1 VIDET
6 RVKEFNLKH
15 MWKSPNGTIRNIING
30 KVPLKF
36 ECSTL
41 VWLLK
46 LIFLL
51 VTFRHCV
58 QRAYYMQKRSK
69 TCSRYLTKC
78 ETTLHFDVQ

>member
-1 VIDET
+1 VL
-6 RVKEFNLKH
+6 VGVL
-15 MWKSPNGTIRNIING
+15 TIRNIING
-30 KVPLKF
+30 KVLLKF
-36 ECSTL
+36 ECNTL

-46 LIFLL
+46 GLFLL

-58 QRAYYMQKRSK
+58 QRAYYMQNCSK